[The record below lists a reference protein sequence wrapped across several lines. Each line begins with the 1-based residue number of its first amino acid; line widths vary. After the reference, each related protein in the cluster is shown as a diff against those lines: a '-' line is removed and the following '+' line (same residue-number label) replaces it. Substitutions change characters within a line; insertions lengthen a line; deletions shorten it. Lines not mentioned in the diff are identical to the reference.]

1 MTRRGERDG
10 YVLIDR
16 DPIVPIVRFGRH
28 RRIRPDRIEQD
39 VEAGSLQ
46 KKARVP
52 DIGDTATGAVDPGR
66 RAVGIGSRRPS
77 RPLRLGAAPVA
88 IDEPA
93 VQLPAAPWWDAVRIE
108 KALAAE
114 VIGDRTG
121 VIAGHLPRII
131 PFTAVLARA

>member
-1 MTRRGERDG
+1 M
-10 YVLIDR
+10 
-16 DPIVPIVRFGRH
+16 
-28 RRIRPDRIEQD
+28 
-39 VEAGSLQ
+39 Q

-52 DIGDTATGAVDPGR
+52 DVGDTATGAVDPGR
-66 RAVGIGSRRPS
+66 RAVGIWRRRPS

-88 IDEPA
+88 IEEPA
-93 VQLPAAPWWDAVRIE
+93 VQLPAAPWWDAVGIE

-131 PFTAVLARA
+131 PFTGVLARA

>member
-1 MTRRGERDG
+1 MTRRSERDG

-66 RAVGIGSRRPS
+66 RAVGIGPRRPS
-77 RPLRLGAAPVA
+77 RPLRLGAA
-88 IDEPA
+88 
-93 VQLPAAPWWDAVRIE
+93 LPAAPWWDAVRIE